1 MDTKAYVY
9 ILECKDNTYY
19 TGYTTNVKHR
29 LKMHNL
35 GRGAKYTRA
44 RRPCRLVYSKE
55 CDSKS
60 SAMKLEYRIKQLS
73 RKEKLDLILGR
84 KARLDSR
91 CIERILVSYYYNR
104 SERMI

>member
-35 GRGAKYTRA
+35 GRVQNIRGQEDLAGWYI
-44 RRPCRLVYSKE
+44 V
-55 CDSKS
+55 KS
-60 SAMKLEYRIKQLS
+60 V
-73 RKEKLDLILGR
+73 ILNLR
-84 KARLDSR
+84 Q
-91 CIERILVSYYYNR
+91 
-104 SERMI
+104 

>member
-73 RKEKLDLILGR
+73 RKEKLDLILE

>member
-1 MDTKAYVY
+1 MDTKAYVYMAYVY

-73 RKEKLDLILGR
+73 RKEKLDLILGVL
-84 KARLDSR
+84 K
-91 CIERILVSYYYNR
+91 EF
-104 SERMI
+104 

>member
-1 MDTKAYVY
+1 
-9 ILECKDNTYY
+9 
-19 TGYTTNVKHR
+19 
-29 LKMHNL
+29 MHNS

-73 RKEKLDLILGR
+73 RKR

-91 CIERILVSYYYNR
+91 CIERILVSYYYNK
-104 SERMI
+104 SEKDDIDYE

>member
-73 RKEKLDLILGR
+73 RKEKPTGAVVASAKRGVED
-84 KARLDSR
+84 
-91 CIERILVSYYYNR
+91 ER
-104 SERMI
+104 

>member
-44 RRPCRLVYSKE
+44 RRPCRL
-55 CDSKS
+55 
-60 SAMKLEYRIKQLS
+60 EYRIKQLS
-73 RKEKLDLILGR
+73 RKEKLDLDQ
-84 KARLDSR
+84 KKS
-91 CIERILVSYYYNR
+91 
-104 SERMI
+104 

>member
-73 RKEKLDLILGR
+73 RKEK
-84 KARLDSR
+84 ARLDSR
-91 CIERILVSYYYNR
+91 CMSTQIENVSKKVNY
-104 SERMI
+104 

>member
-44 RRPCRLVYSKE
+44 RRPAGWCIV
-55 CDSKS
+55 KS
-60 SAMKLEYRIKQLS
+60 V
-73 RKEKLDLILGR
+73 ILNLR
-84 KARLDSR
+84 Q
-91 CIERILVSYYYNR
+91 
-104 SERMI
+104 

>member
-9 ILECKDNTYY
+9 ILECNDHTYY
-19 TGYTTNVKHR
+19 TGYTTDVENR

-44 RRPCRLVYSKE
+44 RRPCRLVYSKA

-60 SAMKLEYRIKQLS
+60 SAMKLEYKIKQLS
-73 RKEKLDLILGR
+73 RKEKVDLILGVL
-84 KARLDSR
+84 KEL
-91 CIERILVSYYYNR
+91 
-104 SERMI
+104 

>member
-1 MDTKAYVY
+1 
-9 ILECKDNTYY
+9 
-19 TGYTTNVKHR
+19 
-29 LKMHNL
+29 MHNL

-73 RKEKLDLILGR
+73 RKEKLDLILGVL
-84 KARLDSR
+84 K
-91 CIERILVSYYYNR
+91 EF
-104 SERMI
+104 

>member
-35 GRGAKYTRA
+35 GRDAKYTRA

-73 RKEKLDLILGR
+73 RKEKLDLILG

>member
-35 GRGAKYTRA
+35 GRGCKIYAGKKT
-44 RRPCRLVYSKE
+44 LQV
-55 CDSKS
+55 
-60 SAMKLEYRIKQLS
+60 
-73 RKEKLDLILGR
+73 G
-84 KARLDSR
+84 
-91 CIERILVSYYYNR
+91 V
-104 SERMI
+104 

>member
-35 GRGAKYTRA
+35 GGVQNIRGQEDLAGW
-44 RRPCRLVYSKE
+44 CIV
-55 CDSKS
+55 KS
-60 SAMKLEYRIKQLS
+60 V
-73 RKEKLDLILGR
+73 ILNLR
-84 KARLDSR
+84 Q
-91 CIERILVSYYYNR
+91 
-104 SERMI
+104 